1 MCAAST
7 LPLGLCETPTEIC
20 ADGGFP
26 SWLEAQGAK
35 GDKSVTKALPPQRI
49 PGTGAPALP
58 CPALPIPTLVPAG
71 TLRKIPPA

>member
-26 SWLEAQGAK
+26 SWLEAQGTK
-35 GDKSVTKALPPQRI
+35 GDKSVTKALPPQRV
-49 PGTGAPALP
+49 PGTGGTGL
-58 CPALPIPTLVPAG
+58 ALPIPTLVPAG